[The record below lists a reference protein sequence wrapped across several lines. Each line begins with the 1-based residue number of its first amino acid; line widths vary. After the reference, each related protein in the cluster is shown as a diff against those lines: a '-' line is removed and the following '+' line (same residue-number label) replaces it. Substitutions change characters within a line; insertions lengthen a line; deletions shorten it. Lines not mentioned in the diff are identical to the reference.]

1 MAHAV
6 TCESLLQLK
15 LPDTTITV
23 AKSETSESYRPPAW
37 DVKGPPRPSTNDLP
51 PFCRVAA
58 DIKPTPDSNIKI
70 EVWMPVSG
78 WNGKFEGVGNGGW
91 SGQIWYPYMG
101 LALRKG
107 YATASTD
114 TGHQGTAEDASFA
127 MGHPEKVADSGYR
140 AVHEMTTKARAIIA
154 AYYGGPPKF
163 SYWDGC
169 SKGGGQGLKE
179 AGRYP
184 NDYDGIIAG
193 APGNNLTHSMA
204 SGVWIAQSNHN
215 GEAVVLSNDD
225 FALLHR
231 AALDSCDLLDGLK
244 DGLISNPSACHFD
257 PGKLLCKGADRS
269 ACLTHPQVEA
279 AEKIYAGPTNP
290 RTGEQVFPG
299 LEPGSELGWFIM
311 GSFPEPPI
319 VASYFKYLVFHDPAW
334 DFRKLNFDADIT
346 LADKLE
352 SGVFAATEKILRA
365 RRQVDLVSRLE
376 RPVDPAAEHPQL
388 LQRRP

>member
-163 SYWDGC
+163 SYWD
-169 SKGGGQGLKE
+169 
-179 AGRYP
+179 
-184 NDYDGIIAG
+184 
-193 APGNNLTHSMA
+193 
-204 SGVWIAQSNHN
+204 
-215 GEAVVLSNDD
+215 
-225 FALLHR
+225 
-231 AALDSCDLLDGLK
+231 
-244 DGLISNPSACHFD
+244 
-257 PGKLLCKGADRS
+257 
-269 ACLTHPQVEA
+269 
-279 AEKIYAGPTNP
+279 AEVT
-290 RTGEQVFPG
+290 T
-299 LEPGSELGWFIM
+299 
-311 GSFPEPPI
+311 
-319 VASYFKYLVFHDPAW
+319 
-334 DFRKLNFDADIT
+334 RK
-346 LADKLE
+346 
-352 SGVFAATEKILRA
+352 
-365 RRQVDLVSRLE
+365 
-376 RPVDPAAEHPQL
+376 
-388 LQRRP
+388 